1 MTPLGQIDEKS
12 PTKTLIDLL
21 QSQDAIPKE
30 DRDRAFI
37 ILTYRFNE
45 AVLRKC
51 EIICHKRGYNAS
63 TAEVIAFR
71 TFDAFARKSAFDESK
86 GKGKNYDESVLLYL
100 LKIAE
105 RELINYYREIERK
118 KKNPYCGTEQI
129 YITLPVRDLNDISP
143 ELQIELNVINLLSV
157 AHRTIYLTYKV
168 HQRPGFKMPRAL
180 LAALRDQLGGI
191 SQNTVNAYLKDA
203 RDNVNNAINAF
214 RVTPNIKEN
223 GK

>member
-21 QSQDAIPKE
+21 QSQDAVPKE
-30 DRDRAFI
+30 ERERAFI

-45 AVLRKC
+45 AILKRC
-51 EIICHKRGYNAS
+51 EIICHKKGHNAS
-63 TAEVIAFR
+63 TAEIIAFR
-71 TFDAFARKSAFDESK
+71 TFEAFARKSAFDESK
-86 GKGKNYDESVLLYL
+86 GKGKDYDESVLLYL

-118 KKNPYCGTEQI
+118 KKNPYCGNEQI
-129 YITLPVRDLNDISP
+129 YSELPGLNLDDLDP
-143 ELQIELNVINLLSV
+143 ELQLELNVINQLSPS
-157 AHRTIYLTYKV
+157 HRTIYLTYKV

-180 LAALRDQLGGI
+180 LAALRDHLGGI

-203 RDNVNNAINAF
+203 RDNVNNAIKAF
-214 RVTPNIKEN
+214 RQTPNIKEN